1 MVKTKKK
8 ATIGR
13 KGEMIFQACLLAWP
27 ILQFCVFYI
36 GVNANS
42 FAMAFGPDV
51 NVNYGGFF
59 GKYKYVFNEMWPS
72 IKQAMGMSVLF
83 YVISTA
89 ISVPLALLF
98 AYYIY
103 KKCWG
108 SMFFRL
114 FLFLPSIL
122 SGMVMV
128 TLFHQFVDFALPAM
142 VADIV
147 GKEYSEV
154 GSIVKWKETSSYI
167 WVLAFH
173 IWIGFGTTT
182 LIYSNKMSEISPE
195 MVEAAA
201 LDGATNMQEFWY
213 IILPFTYPTL
223 SVFLVTGL
231 ATIFTNQYHL
241 YSFYSSSITS
251 GLKSGTIGY
260 YIYNGVQGPASAQ
273 NWESPSFERYAAVSL
288 FVTAIIIPVA
298 LTARW
303 AVDKFGP
310 SED

>member
-8 ATIGR
+8 SSIGR
-13 KGEMIFQACLLAWP
+13 RGEMIFQACLLAWP

-42 FAMAFGPDV
+42 FAMAFGPDA
-51 NVNYGGFF
+51 NVNYSGFF
-59 GKYKYVFNEMWPS
+59 GNFKYVFNEMWPDIVQS
-72 IKQAMGMSVLF
+72 MGMSVLF
-83 YVISTA
+83 YVITTA

-108 SMFFRL
+108 STFFRL

-122 SGMVMV
+122 SSMVMV
-128 TLFHQFVDFALPAM
+128 TLFHKFVDSGLIAM

-154 GSIVKWKETSSYI
+154 GAIVDWKSTSSYT
-167 WVLAFH
+167 WVIFFYL
-173 IWIGFGTTT
+173 WIGFGTTT

-201 LDGATNMQEFWY
+201 LDGATNIQEFWY
-213 IILPFTYPTL
+213 IVLPFTYPTL

-231 ATIFTNQYHL
+231 ATIFTNQYNL
-241 YSFYSSSITS
+241 FSFYGSGITS
-251 GLKSGTIGY
+251 GLKSGTLGY
-260 YIYNGVQGPASAQ
+260 YIYNGVQDPASAQ
-273 NWESPSFERYAAVSL
+273 NWDSPNFDRYAAVSL
-288 FVTAIIIPVA
+288 IATAIIIPVA